1 MTGGLLALAS
11 AVLWGFSGVLV
22 KEATPKFGA
31 LHVGAIGMGVTA
43 ALAVVIAAGA
53 GAITWNAPVT
63 VFLAGLVVMAAILSM
78 IGRIWFVQALAQGD
92 VSLVF
97 PVTNGLFIL
106 FTLTGSV
113 LLFDEPVTWTIVVGG
128 VLVLTGMALVSI
140 GGGDQ
145 GDSGKCGSESKRLSA
160 FGLGAIAAFTLAM
173 GVLGINRVVED
184 VDPLLVNAMR
194 TPLMVAMVLGIAQV
208 RRGRSTAAG
217 ATRRDIGK
225 VWLSGLLGGGSSVT
239 FVSALALSSPATVVV
254 LNSTSPVFAAML
266 AMAYLH
272 EHITPRVALGIAL
285 SVGGVALTLL

>member
-1 MTGGLLALAS
+1 
-11 AVLWGFSGVLV
+11 
-22 KEATPKFGA
+22 
-31 LHVGAIGMGVTA
+31 MGVTA
-43 ALAVVIAAGA
+43 ALAVVVAGAA

-63 VFLAGLVVMAAILSM
+63 TALAGLIVMAAVLSM
-78 IGRIWFVQALAQGD
+78 VGRIWFVQALALGD

-106 FTLTGSV
+106 YTITGSV
-113 LLFDEPVTWTIVVGG
+113 LLFDEPVTWTIVIGG
-128 VLVLTGMALVSI
+128 VLILAGMALVSI
-140 GGGDQ
+140 SGSTPDDTDNTRGG
-145 GDSGKCGSESKRLSA
+145 SKRLLA

-194 TPLMVAMVLGIAQV
+194 TPLMVAMVLGLAQA
-208 RRGRSTAAG
+208 RRGRSTATG
-217 ATRRDIGK
+217 ATRRDLGK

-272 EHITPRVALGIAL
+272 EQITRRVALGIAL
-285 SVGGVALTLL
+285 SVGGIALSLV